1 MLQRIRI
8 FEKQSGLLRLILFID
23 EQKEYL
29 LSKIW
34 ADAGISINQGY
45 RSIEKARQMGLIR
58 QRVDASSYPA
68 RNMISLTPKGK
79 KVAELLKKIEEV
91 LES

>member
-1 MLQRIRI
+1 MQKIRV
-8 FEKQSGLLRLILFID
+8 FEKQSGLLRLIVFLD
-23 EQKEYL
+23 EQDEYL

-45 RSIEKARQMGLIR
+45 RSVEKAKQMGLLR
-58 QRVDASSYPA
+58 QKVDASSYPPK
-68 RNMISLTPKGK
+68 NMISLTPKGR

-91 LES
+91 LEG

>member
-1 MLQRIRI
+1 M
-8 FEKQSGLLRLILFID
+8 FID

>member
-1 MLQRIRI
+1 MQRIRV
-8 FEKQSGLLRLILFID
+8 FEKQSGLLRLIVFLD
-23 EQKEYL
+23 ERDEYL

-45 RSIEKARQMGLIR
+45 RSVEKAKQMGLIR
-58 QRVDASSYPA
+58 QKVDGSSYPPK
-68 RNMISLTPKGK
+68 NMISLTPKGK

-91 LES
+91 LEG

>member
-1 MLQRIRI
+1 MQKIRV
-8 FEKQSGLLRLILFID
+8 FEKQSGLLRLIVFLD
-23 EQKEYL
+23 EQDEYL

-45 RSIEKARQMGLIR
+45 RSVEKAKQMGLIR
-58 QRVDASSYPA
+58 QKVDASSYPP

-79 KVAELLKKIEEV
+79 KVAELLKKIEVV
-91 LES
+91 LEG

>member
-1 MLQRIRI
+1 MQRIRV
-8 FEKQSGLLRLILFID
+8 FEKQSGLLRLIVFLD
-23 EQKEYL
+23 EQDEYL

-45 RSIEKARQMGLIR
+45 RSVEKAKQMGLIR
-58 QRVDASSYPA
+58 QKVDASSYPPK
-68 RNMISLTPKGK
+68 NMISLTPKGK

-91 LES
+91 LEG

>member
-1 MLQRIRI
+1 MFL
-8 FEKQSGLLRLILFID
+8 D
-23 EQKEYL
+23 EQDEYL

-45 RSIEKARQMGLIR
+45 RSVEKAKQMGLIR
-58 QRVDASSYPA
+58 QKVDGSSYPPK
-68 RNMISLTPKGK
+68 NMISLTPKGK

-91 LES
+91 LEG

>member
-1 MLQRIRI
+1 MQRIRV
-8 FEKQSGLLRLILFID
+8 FEKQSGLLRLIVFLD
-23 EQKEYL
+23 EQDEYL

-45 RSIEKARQMGLIR
+45 RSVEKAKHMGLIR
-58 QRVDASSYPA
+58 QKVDASSYPPK
-68 RNMISLTPKGK
+68 NMISLTPKGK

-91 LES
+91 LDE